1 MLRTGVFI
9 SMTMIMTGCM
19 VGPDYVKPEVDT
31 PAHWRIEPGDAVGIV
46 NTNWWQ
52 QFDDPVL
59 DQLIQTSL
67 KNNRDVR
74 IAAARV
80 EEFAARLNITR
91 SDLFPQVGYGARAD
105 RTQASL
111 ESGAGVVPGVP
122 RTSDNFQA
130 TLNVGW
136 ELDIWGKIRRA
147 SEASRASL
155 LAAEEGRRT
164 VILSLVSAVATS
176 YVELRSLDK
185 QLEIARETLDT
196 RAQSLQLFKLKFK
209 GGVVSELEVA
219 QVRSEYEQAAVR
231 IPVLE
236 RQIALLENS
245 LSVLLGQ
252 NPGPIPRGRTLDE
265 MKLPLVP
272 EGVPSQVLD
281 RRPDV
286 RRAEQNLIAANANIG
301 VAKAQYFPTISL
313 TGLFGYASSDLSNLA
328 TEPANTW
335 NLGGQLLGPI
345 FTGGRVSGQVQATE
359 AVQRQALFQYL
370 QTIQTVF
377 REVDDA
383 LVSTQKSREELAA
396 QGRRVAAL
404 KDYARLAMLNYNE
417 GQVSYIEVLDSER
430 RLFDAELL
438 YTQNQNDVYTSLVSI
453 YKAMGGGWILNA
465 ENVAN
470 QVDYAAQNQSEQA
483 KEVPDNMQASDTET
497 PPATQ

>member
-1 MLRTGVFI
+1 
-9 SMTMIMTGCM
+9 
-19 VGPDYVKPEVDT
+19 
-31 PAHWRIEPGDAVGIV
+31 
-46 NTNWWQ
+46 
-52 QFDDPVL
+52 
-59 DQLIQTSL
+59 
-67 KNNRDVR
+67 
-74 IAAARV
+74 
-80 EEFAARLNITR
+80 
-91 SDLFPQVGYGARAD
+91 
-105 RTQASL
+105 
-111 ESGAGVVPGVP
+111 
-122 RTSDNFQA
+122 
-130 TLNVGW
+130 
-136 ELDIWGKIRRA
+136 
-147 SEASRASL
+147 
-155 LAAEEGRRT
+155 
-164 VILSLVSAVATS
+164 
-176 YVELRSLDK
+176 
-185 QLEIARETLDT
+185 
-196 RAQSLQLFKLKFK
+196 
-209 GGVVSELEVA
+209 
-219 QVRSEYEQAAVR
+219 
-231 IPVLE
+231 
-236 RQIALLENS
+236 
-245 LSVLLGQ
+245 
-252 NPGPIPRGRTLDE
+252 

-465 ENVAN
+465 ENMAN

-483 KEVPDNMQASDTET
+483 KEVPGSMQESDTDT
-497 PPATQ
+497 PPAKQ